1 MSKKIFK
8 RILSMTLIATL
19 LIQILPATAKGA
31 EIDTTATSELSITQQ
46 TGLSDIYEYQTYD
59 AGRAGTINVN
69 TYTGKMHLR
78 RTDMSLS
85 GERMPMEVAFYFDTV
100 NGILDSPYGR
110 FWKNIYNQTLNFQGG
125 VYKYK
130 NENGTY
136 LYFENSGEV
145 TEDGLQIW
153 TEQTTYGIGDTGA
166 VLYRPSDVTDTNY
179 AQVYISRLGEDYH
192 FDSRGR
198 LTRISNEYDEINIEY
213 LGVTE
218 KIDCIED
225 SAGRKFVF
233 YYSGNYLTGIYA
245 ENADGERIENTEV
258 TYRFDED
265 NLQGVIYGGSH
276 DVTYGYS
283 GNTVNRVADIDGC
296 GYEFTYSSSKKVTS
310 VVQKADMGKDSEESG
325 ATITIAY
332 PQAAVTQITSETT
345 RQVYNFDGCG
355 RVTRNELQYA
365 VADSSDYATVY
376 GYINTYGYY
385 TDEDGKEV
393 NGLVDTEY
401 FIADGIIEEGEDGG
415 TSTVVTEEIE
425 EQNYVTNYDNY
436 GNLIKDIHTENGL
449 QQITEYAYDSD
460 GNYLVSVTD
469 ADGYTESYQYD
480 EKSDDIAGI
489 TDKNGNT
496 TQFEYNGLR
505 ELSLATME
513 VSGLVKARIENLSV
527 QFTEGPDEISVGY
540 EYEDGRLTSVH
551 YGESVY
557 VFTYDKWGNMLTV
570 TMDGST
576 LVTYDYGTEAYKGLP
591 QIIGYGSSKIY
602 YTYDHLDR
610 VSTVGYTQN
619 NPRYE
624 YSYSADGNLTTVYN
638 KSKNLTTKYT
648 ENGYQIYRGTPDS
661 VTEILYEYNDGEE
674 NCSES
679 ILGQT
684 LTYTVETDENFSWL
698 KAADEAGILVYSEK
712 TEYDAF
718 DRLEEK
724 TLNVGS
730 LEVSQ
735 SYDYIIK
742 DNTTGNRVSDYTI
755 RYNHGESTQ
764 NISFSYTYDGNGNIT
779 SVEEL
784 CNGTSYRTEY
794 TYDEAGQLKTVFDE
808 KTGAQYGYCYD
819 EYGNIVY
826 EELYHIDSSGNKVL
840 EDWVVYTYEGMELVR
855 SNSYANGVINYVTNA
870 NSMIIQMAEPET
882 SIALSWGDGRCL
894 KQIREYNN
902 NWTAGYTYNEQGL
915 RIGKRISG
923 EGIVTKEWEYV
934 WGQNGLAGFTQ
945 GENTVLVHYGQDGT
959 PVGFSLNDTMYTY
972 IKNIQGDVLRIL
984 DTTGNTVVEYSYD
997 PWGVPT
1003 VTGDTELAAI
1013 NPCSYRGYDYD
1024 EESGF
1029 YYLQSRYYD
1038 PAVGRFISPDEID
1051 FLGASGNILGYNLF
1065 AYCENNPVN
1074 YTDLW
1079 GYIRINVKWVDVTVN
1094 IILRFI
1100 PMMYTISKIWRTVSK
1115 SAGKLADFG
1124 DKLVPVW
1131 STLLKRL
1138 DDRLYCACA
1147 KESTYRTLKTIGV
1160 LAGIVSIV
1168 CSVGDVVEYIIDIL
1182 DGKWDGYIDTNRYGP
1197 KFDLSR
1203 DY

>member
-1 MSKKIFK
+1 M
-8 RILSMTLIATL
+8 
-19 LIQILPATAKGA
+19 
-31 EIDTTATSELSITQQ
+31 
-46 TGLSDIYEYQTYD
+46 
-59 AGRAGTINVN
+59 
-69 TYTGKMHLR
+69 
-78 RTDMSLS
+78 
-85 GERMPMEVAFYFDTV
+85 
-100 NGILDSPYGR
+100 
-110 FWKNIYNQTLNFQGG
+110 
-125 VYKYK
+125 
-130 NENGTY
+130 
-136 LYFENSGEV
+136 
-145 TEDGLQIW
+145 
-153 TEQTTYGIGDTGA
+153 
-166 VLYRPSDVTDTNY
+166 TDTDY
-179 AQVYISRLGEDYH
+179 TQIYISRLDENYY

-198 LTRISNEYDEINIEY
+198 LTEISNEYDEIDIEY

-218 KIDCIED
+218 KIDYIED
-225 SAGRKFVF
+225 SVGRKFVF

-265 NLQGVIYGGSH
+265 KLQAVIYGGSH
-276 DVTYGYS
+276 DVTYSYN
-283 GNTVNRVADIDGC
+283 GNTINRVTDIDGC

-332 PQAAVTQITSETT
+332 PQTAVTQITSETT
-345 RQVYNFDGCG
+345 RQIYNFDGCG

-376 GYINTYGYY
+376 GYINTYDYY

-401 FIADGIIEEGEDGG
+401 FTADGIIVEEDGEDGD
-415 TSTVVTEEIE
+415 TSAVVTEDSEEIE
-425 EQNYVTNYDNY
+425 ETEEENYITNYNNY
-436 GNLIKDIHTENGL
+436 GNLIKDIHTEDGL
-449 QQITEYAYDSD
+449 QQITEYTYDSD
-460 GNYLVSVTD
+460 GNYLISVTD

-496 TQFEYNGLR
+496 TEFEYNGLR

-513 VSGLVKARIENLSV
+513 VSGLVKASIENLSV
-527 QFTEGPDEISVGY
+527 QFIEGPDEISVGY

-551 YGESVY
+551 YGDSVY
-557 VFTYDKWGNMLTV
+557 VFAYDKWRNLLTV

-576 LVTYDYGTEAYKGLP
+576 LVTYDYGTEAYKGLA
-591 QIIGYGSSKIY
+591 QIISYGSSRIY

-610 VSTVGYTQN
+610 VSTVGYTEN

-624 YSYSADGNLTTVYN
+624 YSYSVDGNLTTVYN

-648 ENGYQIYRGTPDS
+648 ENGYQIYRGTPAS

-698 KAADEAGILVYSEK
+698 RAADEAGVLFYSEK
-712 TEYDAF
+712 TEYDVF

-730 LEVSQ
+730 LEVTQ
-735 SYDYIIK
+735 SYDYIVK

-755 RYNHGESTQ
+755 SYNDGESAQ
-764 NISFSYTYDGNGNIT
+764 NLSFSCTYDGNGNIT

-784 CNGTSYRTEY
+784 CNGTLYRTEC
-794 TYDEAGQLKTVFDE
+794 TYDEAGQLKTVYDE
-808 KTGAQYGYCYD
+808 KTGTQYGYYYD

-826 EELYHIDSSGNKVL
+826 EELYYIDSNGKKVL
-840 EDWVVYTYEGMELVR
+840 KDQVVYTYEGMELVR
-855 SNSYANGVINYVTNA
+855 SNSYANGVINYATNG
-870 NSMIIQMAEPET
+870 NCMIIQMAEPET

-894 KQIREYNN
+894 KQILDYNN

-945 GENTVLVHYGQDGT
+945 GENTVVVHYGQDGT

-1024 EESGF
+1024 EETGF

-1038 PAVGRFISPDEID
+1038 PTVGRFISLEPNVDYGLFD
-1051 FLGASGNILGYNLF
+1051 LGA
-1065 AYCENNPVN
+1065 
-1074 YTDLW
+1074 
-1079 GYIRINVKWVDVTVN
+1079 
-1094 IILRFI
+1094 
-1100 PMMYTISKIWRTVSK
+1100 
-1115 SAGKLADFG
+1115 
-1124 DKLVPVW
+1124 
-1131 STLLKRL
+1131 
-1138 DDRLYCACA
+1138 
-1147 KESTYRTLKTIGV
+1147 GV
-1160 LAGIVSIV
+1160 LAYNAYVYCANNPIVHKDETGKVVTAVLIGIGIGALIGALAGWAYAKYFNIPKNETWKYVLGGAIIGGALGGCLGYSLSAGSGAVLWSGQGMKQAAATFAKENGLKTVNQTLRGKLLSAMEKVVPQKYMRPLWEAESSRFLLSYANRQTYVHVFISASSYGNMQSIFNA
-1168 CSVGDVVEYIIDIL
+1168 VEMQVIAELGMKIVWHFV
-1182 DGKWDGYIDTNRYGP
+1182 K
-1197 KFDLSR
+1197 
-1203 DY
+1203 